1 MEIQNRL
8 TVVDQNLNKINS
20 CDLLNK
26 FNSLVERAE
35 STFGLE
41 SIAEHKGIYF
51 EKYGKVFPDDNNYHE
66 RINYFLDQL
75 IFETPNSSSPIYES
89 VIDDEGIHGF
99 LHSIFKIRKLKTNY
113 MEVIDLF
120 SNQSFDI
127 DITNYKNLLLI
138 AEKDDIFQGFLYFNK
153 NNDQLIPSQGILFHP
168 KKCKKLLKKFIKNA
182 KNKDSYDKQEIL
194 SSLAKYQIKYRRMRH
209 LKAQDIYK
217 QLDLTL

>member
-1 MEIQNRL
+1 
-8 TVVDQNLNKINS
+8 
-20 CDLLNK
+20 
-26 FNSLVERAE
+26 
-35 STFGLE
+35 
-41 SIAEHKGIYF
+41 
-51 EKYGKVFPDDNNYHE
+51 
-66 RINYFLDQL
+66 
-75 IFETPNSSSPIYES
+75 
-89 VIDDEGIHGF
+89 
-99 LHSIFKIRKLKTNY
+99 

-217 QLDLTL
+217 QLDRPFNKKVTYRKPHKTTHVL